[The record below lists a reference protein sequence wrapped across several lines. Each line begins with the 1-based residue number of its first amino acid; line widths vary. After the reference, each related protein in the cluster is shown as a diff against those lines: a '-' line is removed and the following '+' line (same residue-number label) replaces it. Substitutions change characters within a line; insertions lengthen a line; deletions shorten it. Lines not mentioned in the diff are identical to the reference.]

1 MSVTKK
7 VSKAWIE
14 DDYQGGYQLMMEFYK
29 YDKNTVTVTDAEGN
43 ETVFEVYLDDDK
55 NYRAGK
61 G

>member
-1 MSVTKK
+1 
-7 VSKAWIE
+7 
-14 DDYQGGYQLMMEFYK
+14 MMEFYK